1 MLPAPMKRSIAF
13 FTALAGLAASARLAL
28 RHADDSR
35 NESRLRARYGL
46 GKEEAKALYQL
57 ARSEGFGYAAH
68 RLLSDRGRASGDDER
83 GPTEP

>member
-28 RHADDSR
+28 RHADDAR

-46 GKEEAKALYQL
+46 GQTEAKQLYQT
-57 ARSEGFGYAAH
+57 ARREGFGYAAQ
-68 RLLSDRGRASGDDER
+68 RLLRDHGHATREDEQ